1 MAAPGAGQPA
11 RATLRPA
18 GRGDAPA
25 LQLAGDQP
33 PFVRGAL
40 LGSTPHGGQGA
51 RSPTVTGAAR
61 PNSGPGGVGHTCPPV
76 APGSVRLLQ
85 GGEAPPGSP
94 APEPPQKAPLRFP
107 AASSVRPCCSCP
119 RPVCRGEYKRCRQWH
134 GVALAPGSWDAREGL
149 NLVGRLL
156 VALGRADRKC
166 RGPGATSRDP
176 RPGGLEW
183 MYGPYKGLEESAGA
197 EAGGRAGGPGP
208 RGTLGCVGAG
218 QGQDAHGDTR
228 PHYMLPHTAEAAVPP
243 SPQPTSRRWGCHRQP
258 WVREVP
264 QPQPRGSR
272 GSGQPCASHGAPSTR
287 GPAHPHTATRVAVA
301 PGAAG
306 RGLADG
312 STAPCSSGRVPL
324 VLPGRAASEERAL
337 CGVTG
342 VAPAQDGLCWEGCS
356 RAGGGGTLA
365 QEALGDPG
373 DRVQLATQVANPEG
387 AAGRPDGGARCRR
400 CAAAALKRVRPGQG
414 SRRRLTGR
422 PSPSP
427 PSPVPPEP
435 RAPSQMSSAS
445 SVPSDGKAPAPRS
458 PPGLDAV
465 IQRLHGTLGRLA
477 PAIQL

>member
-1 MAAPGAGQPA
+1 
-11 RATLRPA
+11 
-18 GRGDAPA
+18 
-25 LQLAGDQP
+25 
-33 PFVRGAL
+33 
-40 LGSTPHGGQGA
+40 
-51 RSPTVTGAAR
+51 
-61 PNSGPGGVGHTCPPV
+61 
-76 APGSVRLLQ
+76 
-85 GGEAPPGSP
+85 
-94 APEPPQKAPLRFP
+94 
-107 AASSVRPCCSCP
+107 
-119 RPVCRGEYKRCRQWH
+119 
-134 GVALAPGSWDAREGL
+134 
-149 NLVGRLL
+149 
-156 VALGRADRKC
+156 
-166 RGPGATSRDP
+166 
-176 RPGGLEW
+176 

-287 GPAHPHTATRVAVA
+287 GPAHPRTATRVAVA

-373 DRVQLATQVANPEG
+373 DRVQVCACPFPCLAPRNWVPPPQLGTNAPQSRWSRGGGGSRGKPSPEG
-387 AAGRPDGGARCRR
+387 ESTCRART
-400 CAAAALKRVRPGQG
+400 
-414 SRRRLTGR
+414 TG
-422 PSPSP
+422 P
-427 PSPVPPEP
+427 PSVPGRCFPHPGP
-435 RAPSQMSSAS
+435 R
-445 SVPSDGKAPAPRS
+445 PALWGSHPTTD
-458 PPGLDAV
+458 P
-465 IQRLHGTLGRLA
+465 
-477 PAIQL
+477 